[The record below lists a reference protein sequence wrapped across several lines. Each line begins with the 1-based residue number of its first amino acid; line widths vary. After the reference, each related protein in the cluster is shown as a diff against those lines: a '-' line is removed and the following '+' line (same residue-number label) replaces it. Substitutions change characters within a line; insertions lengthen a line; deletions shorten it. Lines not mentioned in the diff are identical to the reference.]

1 MIYGWM
7 IIFRKNYIPVY
18 YDNQEYTLEIK
29 PFDRSRDGKGPGDMG
44 YKRMKKYLQIRF
56 LNGF

>member
-7 IIFRKNYIPVY
+7 IIFQKELNPVY

-29 PFDRSRDGKGPGDMG
+29 PLIGHGDGKGPGDMG
-44 YKRMKKYLQIRF
+44 T
-56 LNGF
+56 NA